1 MINWIQSSRWRL
13 KIVVPAVVALAV
25 GVGVGWHLRS
35 PSANADESALSTAR
49 AEVDRFLQALS
60 GQGSLDAVLGE
71 AFQLIRTDGRRYD
84 RAAYLANA
92 STVNGYELKNLQAFE
107 SDGVLTATFDIT
119 VTGKVGGVER
129 ETLGLPRMAVFGK
142 VDGAWKL
149 QAYAN
154 LDQGLASG
162 IDDEAKAAVETWV
175 GTVAGGD
182 EAAVRDLLAP
192 EFQLMRSDGAAYDAV
207 EYVAHDIPKIDAVF
221 GIDDI
226 VATAYGDHMVVR
238 YAIDLKESVADGQIE
253 GNAPR
258 LTVFRR
264 AGDDWLVVAHA
275 NFARVEK

>member
-1 MINWIQSSRWRL
+1 MFGNQRHWPD
-13 KIVVPAVVALAV
+13 VAVSVLVALAV
-25 GVGVGWHLRS
+25 GVGVGWHLHS

-49 AEVDRFLQALS
+49 TEVDRFLQALS
-60 GQGSLDAVLGE
+60 GQGSLDAVLGD
-71 AFQLIRTDGRRYD
+71 AFQLMRADGRRYD
-84 RAAYLANA
+84 RAAYLA
-92 STVNGYELKNLQAFE
+92 SPSSLTGYAVDELQAFE
-107 SDGVLTATFDIT
+107 ADGVLTATFNIT
-119 VTGKVGGVER
+119 LTGKVGGVER
-129 ETLGLPRMAVFGK
+129 ATLGLPRMTVFSK

-154 LDQGLASG
+154 LGQGLASG
-162 IDDEAKAAVETWV
+162 IDDAAKAAVETWV

-182 EAAVRDLLAP
+182 DAAIRDLLAP
-192 EFQLMRSDGAAYDAV
+192 EFQLVRSDGAAYDAV
-207 EYVAHDIPKIDAVF
+207 EYVAHDIPRIDAVL

-264 AGDDWLVVAHA
+264 AGDEWLVVAHA
-275 NFARVEK
+275 NFAQVEK